1 MNLPKGTLVCKVNY
15 LNIFNEVA
23 RLQERVLE
31 VEINSKRMKI
41 ILQGLRCTNTV
52 LEVARLGFE
61 PRSTGPK
68 PVMMDPYTIGL

>member
-1 MNLPKGTLVCKVNY
+1 MANGTVPT
-15 LNIFNEVA
+15 A
-23 RLQERVLE
+23 Q
-31 VEINSKRMKI
+31 MKI
-41 ILQGLRCTNTV
+41 DIIM

>member
-1 MNLPKGTLVCKVNY
+1 MENG
-15 LNIFNEVA
+15 IA
-23 RLQERVLE
+23 RMVLMRTER
-31 VEINSKRMKI
+31 R
-41 ILQGLRCTNTV
+41 

>member
-1 MNLPKGTLVCKVNY
+1 MGYADNL
-15 LNIFNEVA
+15 E
-23 RLQERVLE
+23 
-31 VEINSKRMKI
+31 
-41 ILQGLRCTNTV
+41 V

>member
-1 MNLPKGTLVCKVNY
+1 MTLTK
-15 LNIFNEVA
+15 E
-23 RLQERVLE
+23 
-31 VEINSKRMKI
+31 
-41 ILQGLRCTNTV
+41 

>member
-1 MNLPKGTLVCKVNY
+1 MNGLTTANGTVRT
-15 LNIFNEVA
+15 A
-23 RLQERVLE
+23 P
-31 VEINSKRMKI
+31 MKI
-41 ILQGLRCTNTV
+41 DIIM

>member
-1 MNLPKGTLVCKVNY
+1 MNMTKHRRGG
-15 LNIFNEVA
+15 
-23 RLQERVLE
+23 
-31 VEINSKRMKI
+31 INANKTQMGSRS
-41 ILQGLRCTNTV
+41 